1 MAKPKKAAAVAIFA
15 TCLTAQAQTPIWDIQ
30 PLPIDRAVECLTYMR
45 PFGQYTHPSI
55 GPFEVGV
62 FRDERGRFWTVRLA
76 PGYKPKEG
84 EEVVVNSTLF
94 VL

>member
-1 MAKPKKAAAVAIFA
+1 MSMKALFAALLISA
-15 TCLTAQAQTPIWDIQ
+15 TAQAQTPVWEI
-30 PLPIDRAVECLTYMR
+30 PLLPPDSAHLCLTYMR
-45 PFGQYTHPSI
+45 GFGQYTHPSI